1 MRVIILQPPYP
12 HEGTEDAT
20 LRCMEWM
27 LQHLDALRPGGQDLI
42 LLPEYANAPGLEEE
56 SVLRAFVQT
65 HGAKFA
71 DRLAAKSRELGS
83 LLAAGLISPS
93 TGLWENRAFLFGPK
107 GETVASYA
115 KVHLTTVERERMGI
129 TPGASVVVA
138 EHAGTRIGFATC
150 LDIYLPEFTEAL
162 AARGVDLILHSSYQR
177 SEEPERIRLLCRA
190 RALDAGAYVL
200 RSGYAMGRADR
211 GGSSLVAAPDG
222 TLLADAGSEP
232 GLVTSAIQPKEKFA
246 PPASHGQ
253 PPVEHRK
260 RTEPIRRPGLYR
272 PAADRAAALLATPLP
287 WVCAH
292 RGLSAVCP
300 ENTLPAFGAAIAA
313 GAQEVEM
320 DLWMTRD
327 GVPVICHDPR
337 LDRTTDGQGVIQEM
351 TWEEIRQLDA
361 GVRFGE
367 RWRGLRIP
375 RFEEVL
381 DVVDGR
387 AGLNL
392 HVKDPG
398 PQGALVR
405 MMRAELRKRGLV
417 ELAYL
422 GGNEKTLRAA
432 REIAPEIPR
441 ACLDRQSEPDRQID
455 LAVEYGCRRI
465 QFYRHATEE
474 HFRRARDLGI
484 ICNLYWSDEPA
495 DARAYVERGVDVILT
510 NAAHQVTRAALI
522 A

>member
-1 MRVIILQPPYP
+1 MKKIIIEA
-12 HEGTEDAT
+12 HRGA
-20 LRCMEWM
+20 
-27 LQHLDALRPGGQDLI
+27 
-42 LLPEYANAPGLEEE
+42 
-56 SVLRAFVQT
+56 RAEASENT
-65 HGAKFA
+65 
-71 DRLAAKSRELGS
+71 LAA
-83 LLAAGLISPS
+83 
-93 TGLWENRAFLFGPK
+93 F
-107 GETVASYA
+107 
-115 KVHLTTVERERMGI
+115 
-129 TPGASVVVA
+129 
-138 EHAGTRIGFATC
+138 
-150 LDIYLPEFTEAL
+150 
-162 AARGVDLILHSSYQR
+162 Q
-177 SEEPERIRLLCRA
+177 
-190 RALDAGAYVL
+190 RALDL
-200 RSGYAMGRADR
+200 KAD
-211 GGSSLVAAPDG
+211 SIELDVHPAVDG
-222 TLLADAGSEP
+222 TLMTIHD
-232 GLVTSAIQPKEKFA
+232 
-246 PPASHGQ
+246 
-253 PPVEHRK
+253 
-260 RTEPIRRPGLYR
+260 
-272 PAADRAAALLATPLP
+272 
-287 WVCAH
+287 
-292 RGLSAVCP
+292 
-300 ENTLPAFGAAIAA
+300 NT
-313 GAQEVEM
+313 
-320 DLWMTRD
+320 
-327 GVPVICHDPR
+327 